1 MIFFSRINRKST
13 PAAVKKVV
21 FDEMTISS
29 RVEELASEISRDY
42 QGRDPIVAG
51 ILQGALV
58 FTRDLVKNLSFPVSP
73 DFIRISRYGRQ
84 SRTGEVEIVK
94 DLQEDIQ
101 GRHVLLI
108 EDIVDTGLTLNY
120 LVRILLERH
129 PASLA
134 ICTLLDRTELRL
146 AEVPIKYVG
155 FNVNDEFLI
164 GYGLDYR
171 EYYRDLP
178 FVATMNL
185 EVVEPRTADR
195 RQQTTDNRQ

>member
-1 MIFFSRINRKST
+1 M
-13 PAAVKKVV
+13 
-21 FDEMTISS
+21 
-29 RVEELASEISRDY
+29 
-42 QGRDPIVAG
+42 VAG

-101 GRHVLLI
+101 GRHLLLI

-120 LVRILLERH
+120 LVRILLERK

-146 AEVPIKYVG
+146 AEVPIEYVG

-185 EVVEPRTADR
+185 EVMEQPTGRLTEGADR
-195 RQQTTDNRQ
+195 RKRTANN

>member
-1 MIFFSRINRKST
+1 MIINRKRF
-13 PAAVKKVV
+13 PIAVKKVV
-21 FDEMTISS
+21 FNEMAISS
-29 RVEELASEISRDY
+29 RVAELASEISRDY
-42 QGRDPIVAG
+42 KGRDPIVAS

-84 SRTGEVEIVK
+84 TRTGEVEIVK
-94 DLQEDIQ
+94 DLREDIQ

-120 LVRILLERH
+120 LVRILLERN

-134 ICTLLDRTELRL
+134 ICALLDRTELRL

-185 EVVEPRTADR
+185 EVVEPQTADR
-195 RQQTTDNRQ
+195 

>member
-1 MIFFSRINRKST
+1 MMVFSRINRKST

-21 FDEMTISS
+21 FDEMAISS

-42 QGRDPIVAG
+42 QGKDPIVAG

-58 FTRDLVKNLSFPVSP
+58 FTRDLVKNLSFPVFP

-84 SRTGEVEIVK
+84 SRTGEVKVVR
-94 DLQEDIQ
+94 DLWEDIQ

-185 EVVEPRTADR
+185 EVVEPQTADR
-195 RQQTTDNRQ
+195 RPLTG